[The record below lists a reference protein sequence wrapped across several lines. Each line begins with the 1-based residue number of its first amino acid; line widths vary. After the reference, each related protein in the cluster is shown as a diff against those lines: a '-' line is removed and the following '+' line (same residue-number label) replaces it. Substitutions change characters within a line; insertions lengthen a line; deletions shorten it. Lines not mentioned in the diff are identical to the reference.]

1 MELENKLDIGL
12 NVEKRFSGRFT
23 VAENN
28 QAVIPVRRESVQL
41 PRRRQLEMMGSD
53 YTTLLHCVF
62 SFECAK
68 NISEVI
74 KACVY
79 VERDAEIRICVHGF
93 ACHDGMHIAAE
104 GKAGRGQMRMRGV
117 PTLKG
122 GVYFEN
128 NRKRMCKSRF

>member
-1 MELENKLDIGL
+1 M
-12 NVEKRFSGRFT
+12 
-23 VAENN
+23 AENN

-53 YTTLLHCVF
+53 CTTLLHCVF

-68 NISEVI
+68 NICEVI

-79 VERDAEIRICVHGF
+79 VERDAEMCICVHGF

-104 GKAGRGQMRMRGV
+104 GKDRKGTDEDARRSNTKGWCLFREQQKAYV
-117 PTLKG
+117 QIAFLTTLWSSF
-122 GVYFEN
+122 YPI
-128 NRKRMCKSRF
+128 CKCGNESNE